1 MHNKNFK
8 KAANICSHMGA
19 LHKSSLPLMFVNKLQ
34 HMSVVLESGQEATT
48 LFLSREYCNK
58 HTYKV
63 NYHSNNWNEVTHTG
77 CVRQGAHTRAC
88 VIGWGFRESLWD
100 SWCFSYTWMGKKK
113 SHADMNRC
121 HLSPVESC
129 ETRVIITISSLELE
143 NLRPRELDHTS
154 E

>member
-1 MHNKNFK
+1 MCDRLRVQRK
-8 KAANICSHMGA
+8 
-19 LHKSSLPLMFVNKLQ
+19 PLGIVGV
-34 HMSVVLESGQEATT
+34 SATP
-48 LFLSREYCNK
+48 E
-58 HTYKV
+58 
-63 NYHSNNWNEVTHTG
+63 WE
-77 CVRQGAHTRAC
+77 
-88 VIGWGFRESLWD
+88 
-100 SWCFSYTWMGKKK
+100 KK